1 MGMSFLLHVLGVVC
15 AVTGLAWIATLV
27 GIAQAYVAG
36 AALLLVTIGI
46 VFAIA
51 RAREQALP

>member
-1 MGMSFLLHVLGVVC
+1 VLGVVC
-15 AVTGLAWIATLV
+15 GVTGLAWIATLL
-27 GIAQAYVAG
+27 GFAQVYVTS
-36 AALLLVTIGI
+36 AALLLVTVGI